1 MNRRKIIV
9 ITILAIA
16 LIAVVFFTNKIFRS
30 SSYSY
35 AFNTATI
42 DRGDI
47 ISYIS
52 AAGTIN
58 PITMVEVVAQVSG
71 VVNEIY
77 VDFNSIVIEGEV
89 LARID
94 PTHYE
99 FQVKQAKA
107 TLKKAKVDADK
118 KKKIFELY
126 RELNKDPDRIS
137 KYELDN
143 SRLDYIT
150 TMEQLKITKTELGI
164 AEANFNSTTI
174 RSPIDGVII
183 SRDVSV
189 GEYVNSSKGDPIF
202 VIANDLTN
210 MKVDVHVSEA
220 DIGMVKD
227 DQEAAFTVDAYP
239 DQKFKGTVW
248 QVRNEPIT
256 TNNVVTYD
264 VVVLI
269 NNEDHK
275 LKPGMTAEVNILV
288 ANRKDVLRVPT
299 AALRFIPP
307 DSDAFEQNPD
317 NLTDGAVVWTISK
330 NGRFKAL
337 SIEPGISDAIYTE
350 ISDGEMKEGQEVITE
365 AVQKGST
372 NSEHF
377 GPLVLPKPRRF

>member
-16 LIAVVFFTNKIFRS
+16 LIVVVFFTNKIFRS

-58 PITMVEVVAQVSG
+58 PITMVEIVAQVSG

-107 TLKKAKVDADK
+107 TLKKAQIDADK

-137 KYELDN
+137 KYELNN
-143 SRLDYIT
+143 SKVDYISSA
-150 TMEQLKITKTELGI
+150 EQLKIGKTELGI

-174 RSPIDGVII
+174 RSPIDGLII
-183 SRDVSV
+183 SRNVSV
-189 GEYVNSSKGDPIF
+189 GEYVNSSQTRPLF

-220 DIGMVKD
+220 DIGKIED
-227 DQEAAFTVDAYP
+227 DQEAVFTVDAYP

-288 ANRKDVLRVPT
+288 ANRMDVLRVPT

>member
-16 LIAVVFFTNKIFRS
+16 LIVVVFFTNKIFRS

-58 PITMVEVVAQVSG
+58 PMIMVEVAAQVSG
-71 VVNEIY
+71 AVNEIY

>member
-1 MNRRKIIV
+1 LVFAFIVVAFSINR
-9 ITILAIA
+9 
-16 LIAVVFFTNKIFRS
+16 IFRS
-30 SSYSY
+30 GSSTYS
-35 AFNTATI
+35 FKTETI

-52 AAGTIN
+52 ASGTIN
-58 PITMVEVVAQVSG
+58 PITTVDIVAQVSG

-77 VDFNSIVIEGEV
+77 VDFNSIVKKGEL
-89 LARID
+89 LAQID

-99 FQVKQAKA
+99 FQVKHAKA
-107 TLKKAKVDADK
+107 TLEKARVEAEK
-118 KKKIFELY
+118 KKKIYQLY
-126 RELNKDPDRIS
+126 KKLSKDPDRIS

-143 SRLDYIT
+143 SRVDYIT
-150 TMEQLKITKTELGI
+150 AIEQLKIAKTELGI

-174 RSPIDGVII
+174 RTPIDGVII

-189 GEYVNSSKGDPIF
+189 GEYVNSSQGDPIF

-239 DQKFKGTVW
+239 DQRFKGTVR
-248 QVRNEPIT
+248 QIKNEPMI
-256 TNNVVTYD
+256 TNNLVTYD

-269 NNEDHK
+269 NNEQLR
-275 LKPGMTAEVNILV
+275 LKPGMTAEVSILV
-288 ANRKDVLRVPT
+288 ANKRDVLRVPT

-307 DSDAFEQNPD
+307 NSDAFEQSTD
-317 NLTDGAVVWTISK
+317 NLADGPVIWTISK

-337 SIEPGISDAIYTE
+337 SIEPGISDGIYTE
-350 ISDGEMKEGQEVITE
+350 ILDGEMKEGQKVITE
-365 AVQKGST
+365 SVQKGGT
-372 NSEHF
+372 NSEQF
-377 GPLVLPKPRRF
+377 GPLVLPKPKRF

>member
-16 LIAVVFFTNKIFRS
+16 LIVVVFFKNKIFRS
-30 SSYSY
+30 SSHSY

-58 PITMVEVVAQVSG
+58 PMAMVEVVAQVSG

-77 VDFNSIVIEGEV
+77 VDFNSTVIEGEV

-377 GPLVLPKPRRF
+377 GPLILPKPRRF